1 MIRVDMLE
9 RPIKVDIRSSIP
21 ITIGTYFG
29 TPGPRGL
36 PGNDGVDGTDAP
48 QQVFYQATQPP
59 YNGVPFI
66 WFETNGV
73 DEVLNL
79 WVNDGTA

>member
-1 MIRVDMLE
+1 MIRVDLLE

-21 ITIGTYFG
+21 VTVGAYFG
-29 TPGPRGL
+29 AAGPQGIPGE
-36 PGNDGVDGTDAP
+36 DAP
-48 QQVFYQATQPP
+48 QQVFYQTSEPP

-73 DEVLNL
+73 DDVVNL